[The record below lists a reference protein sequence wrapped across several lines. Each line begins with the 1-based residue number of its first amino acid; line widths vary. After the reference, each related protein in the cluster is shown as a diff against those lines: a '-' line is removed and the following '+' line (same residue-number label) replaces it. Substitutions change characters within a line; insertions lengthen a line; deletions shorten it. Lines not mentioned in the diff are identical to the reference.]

1 MYSISFETGQRA
13 SCVSTASK
21 RSCFEHSALHSHVLY
36 IQALTNSLARSLSHS
51 QSAAVSPTGSHT
63 SKELHIYIK
72 TMAFKPF
79 RDTYLQSTFLQTLLN
94 HILPK
99 IGVGGGGS
107 HAWHSRLLEER
118 SPGCQPPSLSLL
130 CYIPRLR
137 EVTP

>member
-1 MYSISFETGQRA
+1 MYPNCFETAWRE
-13 SCVSTASK
+13 SCVSTIPK
-21 RSCFEHSALHSHVLY
+21 RSSFEHATFDSQALY
-36 IQALTNSLARSLSHS
+36 IQALTNSIALSLSPS
-51 QSAAVSPTGSHT
+51 KSVSVSPTGSHT

-79 RDTYLQSTFLQTLLN
+79 RDTYLQSTFLQILLN

-99 IGVGGGGS
+99 KGVGGGG
-107 HAWHSRLLEER
+107 HILALLPLEQPKRRL
-118 SPGCQPPSLSLL
+118 SPPLSLL